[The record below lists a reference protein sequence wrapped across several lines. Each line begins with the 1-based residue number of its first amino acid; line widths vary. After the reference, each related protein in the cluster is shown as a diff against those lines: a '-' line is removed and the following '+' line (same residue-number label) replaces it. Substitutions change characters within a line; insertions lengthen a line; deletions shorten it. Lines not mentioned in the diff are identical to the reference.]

1 MSTSQASQTVAMARK
16 SAPAKRRG
24 NWKDGLVTVEKIQ
37 ELLNGACPH
46 IFMMANQQWI
56 STEKDF
62 LGLYSSQE
70 MHKGFNSKLLVWWA
84 PTVLNPLVAND
95 LRGGFY
101 SQDDMQ
107 KAVTALGDQEA
118 NSVHVKHMMNATGLG
133 KTQLHTF
140 TDRGRLN

>member
-1 MSTSQASQTVAMARK
+1 MTRK
-16 SAPAKRRG
+16 SGQRRA
-24 NWKDGLVTVEKIQ
+24 NWKDGLVTVDKMQ
-37 ELLNGACPH
+37 EVLKEACPH
-46 IFMMANQQWI
+46 MFMMTNQQWI
-56 STEKDF
+56 AAEKDF

-70 MHKGFNSKLLVWWA
+70 MHKGFNSKLLVCWA

-107 KAVTALGDQEA
+107 KAVTALGEEEA
-118 NSVHVKHMMNATGLG
+118 NKVHVAQMVSETGLG
-133 KTQLHTF
+133 KAQLHTF